1 MYSYAFLI
9 LLLPFLSFL
18 LLGLLGMKMPKK
30 VAGYIGT
37 ALMLVVVCLC
47 YYTAYQYFFGV
58 GREASGLYPTVT
70 AFNLTWL
77 DFGKSPIFGIDLL
90 FKIGFR
96 LTPISTMM
104 LLVITTVSLM
114 VHIYSFGY
122 MAERDENY
130 QVEATRR
137 ASSASTPSSRSSRCR
152 CSASW
157 WRPTSSRCIS
167 SGSWW
172 VSAPTCSSVST
183 IRSTQ
188 PSTPPRKRSS
198 SPASPT
204 CSSCLV
210 S

>member
-130 QVEATRR
+130 QVE
-137 ASSASTPSSRSSRCR
+137 
-152 CSASW
+152 
-157 WRPTSSRCIS
+157 
-167 SGSWW
+167 GYE
-172 VSAPTCSSVST
+172 
-183 IRSTQ
+183 
-188 PSTPPRKRSS
+188 KGF
-198 SPASPT
+198 
-204 CSSCLV
+204 
-210 S
+210 

>member
-77 DFGKSPIFGIDLL
+77 DF
-90 FKIGFR
+90 
-96 LTPISTMM
+96 
-104 LLVITTVSLM
+104 
-114 VHIYSFGY
+114 
-122 MAERDENY
+122 
-130 QVEATRR
+130 
-137 ASSASTPSSRSSRCR
+137 SRM
-152 CSASW
+152 
-157 WRPTSSRCIS
+157 
-167 SGSWW
+167 
-172 VSAPTCSSVST
+172 APTV
-183 IRSTQ
+183 
-188 PSTPPRKRSS
+188 
-198 SPASPT
+198 ASPT
-204 CSSCLV
+204 KETAAARMVFLPSQRSERPWRV
-210 S
+210 RFDTSWMAKIYIIVMPPA